1 MDEGEEELMPQG
13 TQWKVP
19 EVQEDKGT
27 SPTISTWGLLVACVV
42 AAVLLVLI
50 LSFASFKLLS
60 SRKRKASLEVTPVTQ
75 IATIQLRNGDRHVP
89 PNQRVDE
96 AKCAKSH

>member
-1 MDEGEEELMPQG
+1 MPQD
-13 TQWKVP
+13 TQWIVP

-27 SPTISTWGLLVACVV
+27 PPPTLTWVLPVACVV
-42 AAVLLVLI
+42 AAVLLALI

-75 IATIQLRNGDRHVP
+75 IATIQLRNGDMCHQTSESTRP
-89 PNQRVDE
+89 SAPSPTSNP
-96 AKCAKSH
+96 AP